1 MDFGQRW
8 PVDCITVSRP
18 YTEIIMKRRSALF
31 AGLIGMAA
39 LLVGC
44 SSEPQNR
51 QTARTEID
59 SSRVALQKFEDK
71 DPGLTDVLNS
81 SAGYVV
87 FPSVGKGALIVGAAY
102 GKGTVFEKG
111 HAVGFAD
118 IKQGSVGLQAGGEDF
133 AELIVFRDQEALNKF
148 REGNYAL
155 SADASAVALKAGAA
169 ASASFKEGVAVFTMT
184 NSGLEAGAAVAGQKF
199 EYTPKDQVQNPPA
212 Q

>member
-1 MDFGQRW
+1 M
-8 PVDCITVSRP
+8 
-18 YTEIIMKRRSALF
+18 EIIMQRRLSFL
-31 AGLIGMAA
+31 LGMVGAAA

-44 SSEPQNR
+44 SSQPQNT
-51 QTARTEID
+51 QTAHTMVD
-59 SSRVALQKFEDK
+59 SSKVTVEKFEDK
-71 DPGLTDVLNS
+71 DPDLAGVLNS

-102 GKGTVFEKG
+102 GKGTVYEKG
-111 HAVGFAD
+111 QAVGFAD

-169 ASASFKEGVAVFTMT
+169 TNASFKEGVAVFTMT
-184 NSGLEAGAAVAGQKF
+184 NSGLEAGASVAGQKF
-199 EYTPKDQVQNPPA
+199 EYTPKEQVQNPPA

>member
-1 MDFGQRW
+1 MQH
-8 PVDCITVSRP
+8 RP
-18 YTEIIMKRRSALF
+18 TFLAS
-31 AGLIGMAA
+31 LIGMAA

-44 SSEPQNR
+44 SSEPQNQ
-51 QTARTEID
+51 QTANTLTD
-59 SSRVALQKFEDK
+59 SSKVTLQKFEDK
-71 DPGLTDVLNS
+71 DPGLAGVLNS

-118 IKQGSVGLQAGGEDF
+118 IKQVSGGLQAGGEDF
-133 AELIVFRDQEALNKF
+133 AELIVFNDREALDKF

-184 NSGLEAGAAVAGQKF
+184 NSGLEAGASIAGQKF